1 MSNWSII
8 PLSTHLPITQLHGQ
22 PAVVGKLVLGPG
34 LQVADDDGP
43 EEPGGE
49 DSDPRVVVPDPQEL
63 EASQALPS
71 GHDETVNS
79 SSLKCVAGEC
89 SDVGLLLLSSQDEL
103 NLGLT
108 GCLALSSRQ
117 N

>member
-1 MSNWSII
+1 M
-8 PLSTHLPITQLHGQ
+8 LP
-22 PAVVGKLVLGPG
+22 VVGELVLLAS
-34 LQVADDDGP
+34 LQIADDDGP

-49 DSDPRVVVPDPQEL
+49 DPDPRVVVPDPQEL

-79 SSLKCVAGEC
+79 ASLKCEAGQC
-89 SDVGLLLLSSQDEL
+89 SDVRLLLLSRQDEL
-103 NLGLT
+103 NLGLAA
-108 GCLALSSRQ
+108 GLVFVSSQ